1 MLPNAEID
9 KSGRIWYLKEKG
21 DLIRIGL
28 TQSTID
34 EIREE
39 CWHILPNF
47 RAKPLKEGVP
57 LFSFETNDRLVS
69 VITPFAGY
77 LVDFSDKA
85 QNDPQMLT
93 EDEPIATISTQ
104 PHKQKQA
111 KEITSII
118 WDDLSPMPIL
128 PVDAVPTPPTVRPLT
143 VRRRGRDV
151 RHGFYITGTNE
162 EIRTRQRELLQAMA
176 NPNSTARTLLPL
188 SFTAQEA
195 AEAFGAAHVSEFVQ
209 RGWIVLEPIV

>member
-9 KSGRIWYLKEKG
+9 KSGRIWYLKEK
-21 DLIRIGL
+21 DALIRIGL

-93 EDEPIATISTQ
+93 EDEPIATISTKA
-104 PHKQKQA
+104 PKQKQA
-111 KEITSII
+111 KKETQFI
-118 WDDLSPMPIL
+118 WDDLVIPSPISN
-128 PVDAVPTPPTVRPLT
+128 VPPPPPLRPG
-143 VRRRGRDV
+143 VGQ
-151 RHGFYITGTNE
+151 RHGFFVEGTTLGLRAN
-162 EIRTRQRELLQAMA
+162 QRSILHSIAN
-176 NPNSTARTLLPL
+176 NPNASTRLPL
-188 SFTAQEA
+188 SFTARQA
-195 AEAFGAAHVSEFVQ
+195 AEAFGAGQVHGFVEL
-209 RGWIVLEPIV
+209 GWIVLEQNEE

>member
-93 EDEPIATISTQ
+93 EDEPIATISTKA
-104 PHKQKQA
+104 PKQKQA
-111 KEITSII
+111 KEITNII
-118 WDDLSPMPIL
+118 WDDLRPMPIL
-128 PVDAVPTPPTVRPLT
+128 PVDAIPTPPAVGPITSS
-143 VRRRGRDV
+143 RRGRHNFFV
-151 RHGFYITGTNE
+151 NGTND
-162 EIRTRQRELLQAMA
+162 EIRMNQRAILQAMSRRNTIA
-176 NPNSTARTLLPL
+176 TGLFPL

-195 AEAFGAAHVSEFVQ
+195 AEAFGAAHVPEFVEQ
-209 RGWIVLEPIV
+209 GWIVLEQNEEEF